1 MDEDGFLYILDRAKD
16 MIISGGENVYSTE
29 VENVLRDHPDVL
41 ENVVIGLPHPRWGE
55 AVTTV
60 ITLCEG
66 AGADEAALIT
76 HCRARL
82 AGYNCPKAI
91 VVRDALVKSGAGK
104 ILKPAL
110 RAELADLFQVV
121 ER

>member
-16 MIISGGENVYSTE
+16 LIISGGENVYSTE
-29 VENVLRDHPDVL
+29 VENVLHDHPDVL

-55 AVTTV
+55 AVTAV
-60 ITLCEG
+60 ITLCEE
-66 AGADEAALIT
+66 AGADEAALIA

-82 AGYNCPKAI
+82 AGYKCPKAI